1 MQFDLVINP
10 QGMTVLWPVLIQMV
24 LVIVANTLI
33 QWINPLVYNQL
44 VYRFSQ
50 SLRAEVM
57 EKVHRLP
64 LSYLD
69 KQGSGD
75 FVSRLTTD
83 VEQLNSGLLMVFNQ
97 FFVGL
102 LTILVTIVTMAELD
116 FFMMVAVLVLTPLSL
131 LIARFIAKRS
141 YTLFQK
147 QTKARGLQ
155 TQLIEE
161 SLTQESLI
169 QSFNA
174 QDQFRK
180 AFKGTMKA
188 MPTIPNPL
196 SFILQLST
204 LPLAL

>member
-1 MQFDLVINP
+1 
-10 QGMTVLWPVLIQMV
+10 
-24 LVIVANTLI
+24 
-33 QWINPLVYNQL
+33 
-44 VYRFSQ
+44 
-50 SLRAEVM
+50 
-57 EKVHRLP
+57 
-64 LSYLD
+64 
-69 KQGSGD
+69 
-75 FVSRLTTD
+75 
-83 VEQLNSGLLMVFNQ
+83 
-97 FFVGL
+97 
-102 LTILVTIVTMAELD
+102 
-116 FFMMVAVLVLTPLSL
+116 MMVAVLVLTPLSL

-180 AFKGTMKA
+180 AFKGTNEA